1 MRQVLVIDDD
11 RAVRDALVQT
21 LELADC
27 RVISTGSFVAAK
39 DYISPDFEGIIL
51 SDIRIIQF
59 VDRPKMLNDIMKAN
73 KYEEKYKNYLI

>member
-39 DYISPDFEGIIL
+39 DSL
-51 SDIRIIQF
+51 
-59 VDRPKMLNDIMKAN
+59 LNFDESFSGFCLHAV
-73 KYEEKYKNYLI
+73 